1 MALENFFWATP
12 LGLPEKHPSV
22 ESSFLLRQRSTP
34 RQSPKDNRPI
44 FLLLFLTFLHAKDIW
59 RNIHVFQHGK
69 HPFSRKLL
77 RIPRTAPFVLVF
89 CFAGNV
95 QSRSAAGKP
104 ITMRENLF
112 VSLLILVCIVVG
124 FSTHILSTD
133 QTCLLRMITGFLSGG

>member
-1 MALENFFWATP
+1 MGDSLDF
-12 LGLPEKHPSV
+12 LG
-22 ESSFLLRQRSTP
+22 
-34 RQSPKDNRPI
+34 KD
-44 FLLLFLTFLHAKDIW
+44 LYM
-59 RNIHVFQHGK
+59 
-69 HPFSRKLL
+69 LL

-112 VSLLILVCIVVG
+112 VSLLILVWTVVG

-133 QTCLLRMITGFLSGG
+133 QTCFVRMITGFLSGG